1 MATVYTKSKPQF
13 ISEIA
18 PIAIDDMKKNGIL
31 ASITI
36 AQAILESGYGNSEL
50 AKGANNLFGM
60 KCSLSGNTW
69 SGSTWDGVSK
79 YTKQT
84 AEDDGTGKL
93 YYITADF
100 RKYQSFAESIRDH
113 SAYLLGAMNGKK
125 KRYEGLRGEK
135 DPKKAIQIIK
145 DGGYATSTTY
155 VEKILNIIN
164 ESNLTQYDKIKE
176 ETSMSNSS
184 LVSYTKLS
192 PNHSGKRTHAI
203 DRITPH
209 CVVGQCSVETLGN
222 IFFPESRQA
231 SCNYG
236 IGVDGRVG
244 MYVEECNRSWCS
256 SSNSNDQRAVT
267 IECASDKTEPYAF
280 NDTVYNRLIDLCV
293 DICKRNGKSKL
304 IWIESKDTAL
314 AYEPKSD
321 EMLLTVHRWFANK
334 SCPGNWM
341 YSRMGELASVVTSR
355 LGGSSSSTPVA
366 PEATKEESTN
376 NLPATPFIVRVII
389 DDLNIRSNPSM
400 GDNVVGQT
408 GKGSFTILEVKDGW
422 GRLKSGAGWIW
433 LENPSYCTILA
444 SSTPVAPEAPK
455 TYKDGDIIKL
465 KPNATYWNGKS
476 IPAWVFE
483 KTLYY
488 RGKNENGIIF
498 SILKTG
504 DITGV
509 VKESALQ

>member
-18 PIAIDDMKKNGIL
+18 QMAIDDMKKNGIL
-31 ASITI
+31 ASVTI

-69 SGSTWDGVSK
+69 SGSTWDGISK

-100 RKYQSFAESIRDH
+100 RKYPSIAESIGDH

-125 KRYEGLRGEK
+125 KRYEGLCGEK

-164 ESNLTQYDKIKE
+164 ESNLTQYDNIKE
-176 ETSMSNSS
+176 EKDMSNSP

-192 PNHSGKRTHAI
+192 PNHSGRRTMNI

-209 CVVGQCSVETLGN
+209 CVVGQCSVETMGN
-222 IFFPESRQA
+222 IFFPEARQA
-231 SCNYG
+231 SSNYG

-256 SSNSNDQRAVT
+256 SSNANDQRAVT
-267 IECASDKTEPYAF
+267 IECASDTTEPYAF

-304 IWIESKDTAL
+304 IWIDNKDKAL
-314 AYEPKSD
+314 AYAPKSD

-341 YSRMGELASVVTSR
+341 YARMGDLATEVTKR

-366 PEATKEESTN
+366 PAAPKEESTN
-376 NLPATPFIVRVII
+376 NLPATPFMARVII
-389 DDLNIRSNPSM
+389 DDLNIRSTPSM

-408 GKGSFTILEVKDGW
+408 GKGTFTILEVKDGW

-433 LENPSYCTILA
+433 LENPNYCTILA
-444 SSTPVAPEAPK
+444 SSTPVAPAAPK
-455 TYKDGDIIKL
+455 TYNEGDVIKL
-465 KPNATYWNGKS
+465 KPNSTYYNGKT